1 MSSAATVAPGNATTA
16 DQIDECIN
24 VHREKR
30 SKQMD
35 VTAYSQGL
43 YNMVRASAAHV
54 LGAVPPRRSD

>member
-1 MSSAATVAPGNATTA
+1 MRAKHGCTPAGDGATDTSEA
-16 DQIDECIN
+16 
-24 VHREKR
+24 HREKR